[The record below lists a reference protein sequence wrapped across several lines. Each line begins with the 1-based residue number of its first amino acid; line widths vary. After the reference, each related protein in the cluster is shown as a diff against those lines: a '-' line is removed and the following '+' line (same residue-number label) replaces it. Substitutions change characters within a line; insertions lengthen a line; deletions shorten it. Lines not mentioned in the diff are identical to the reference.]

1 MRRYSAYAR
10 TDNSEYKMAAI
21 FYRRYRARRNLRR
34 NRIFRDRSNPF
45 DKFDDVELF
54 RKFRFRR
61 MDIIAITDS
70 IQDELAHPNRRGAL
84 TPLLQVLVALRF
96 YASGTFQDV
105 CGELIGVDQAT
116 VSRTITRV
124 TDAFVLHFDGDGS
137 IERRK

>member
-1 MRRYSAYAR
+1 M
-10 TDNSEYKMAAI
+10 
-21 FYRRYRARRNLRR
+21 RR